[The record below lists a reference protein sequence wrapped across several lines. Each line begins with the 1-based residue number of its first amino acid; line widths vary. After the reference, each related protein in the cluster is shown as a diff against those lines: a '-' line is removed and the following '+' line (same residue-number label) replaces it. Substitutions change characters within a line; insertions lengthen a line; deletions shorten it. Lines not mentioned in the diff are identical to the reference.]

1 MGYRMFNANI
11 TIFNKVYDPK
21 TRSDKYVRKVLKGVH
36 VEKTHTIQKDDSKV
50 IVNDSLFVSIP
61 FSDEYTS
68 PKKFQET
75 KEGYTIQN
83 RDVIVVDIVE
93 KDIESLKD
101 LKDMDDIYTVN
112 SVEVIDYSKGL
123 NHIEVYASRLLL
135 IKLILRALMRF

>member
-1 MGYRMFNANI
+1 MYGTFFA
-11 TIFNKVYDPK
+11 
-21 TRSDKYVRKVLKGVH
+21 
-36 VEKTHTIQKDDSKV
+36 
-50 IVNDSLFVSIP
+50 
-61 FSDEYTS
+61 S

-123 NHIEVYASRLLL
+123 NHIEVYAS
-135 IKLILRALMRF
+135 

>member
-68 PKKFQET
+68 PEKFQET
-75 KEGYTIQN
+75 KEGYTIQYS
-83 RDVIVVDIVE
+83 DVIVGGIVE

-101 LKDMDDIYTVN
+101 LKDMDDVYTVN
-112 SVEVIDYSKGL
+112 SVEVIDYSKCL
-123 NHIEVYASRLLL
+123 NHIEVYAS
-135 IKLILRALMRF
+135 